1 MINQLHPYDTCEIRC
16 PHEFSLESQ
25 KVLQLC
31 YQPIIGVDAVALYLK
46 FWAEAE
52 QSSPTF
58 HHHYLLDCLNFSI
71 KQLFQARITLEAIGL
86 LQSFSKTDSSANHYV
101 YILKRPLEA
110 REFFADS
117 ILSVSLMRKI
127 DRKAYQT
134 LHDSLVKKPARIQG
148 FTEVTRSFNDVFI
161 NVTEAELQKVEQ
173 LYPKQM
179 VNSDGNGY
187 QFEYDL
193 FDFKLFMD
201 GMSNSLVPSKVFT
214 FDIKM
219 TIAKVAFLYNF
230 SPTDMQKIV
239 LMALNEDSS
248 LTTTMIEKNAE
259 EFYRL
264 ASSQEAPKLLKRYEV
279 YKDEQPAIQKDNPK
293 EDLIHYLDTTSPIK
307 VYEHLN
313 GVLPSEATVML
324 FNDFLRQ
331 GISYGVLNTLIQYI
345 ALSNG
350 RLDYGAK
357 LLQSIM
363 DNWVSKGAK
372 NAADAIRIATIE
384 HDKRQG
390 TGPTIRKVQQ
400 VDEQNIPDYVKDYV
414 LSTPYDFLKI
424 LTKGKEPFKGH
435 IKIAESLV
443 KSYGIAQ
450 GVANVII
457 KYVWEETDGK
467 LPEKFVESVA
477 SEIRQKNIQTA
488 EEALQYLEQRAANPY
503 KIGPDALG
511 DFALSPQALIYDKST
526 PYEFLKQLYGGKE
539 PVRFIVELAEQL
551 VLTQKMP
558 IGVVNYL
565 MEYAMRETN
574 GKMTKNYIQAVAS
587 NWLAHNLKSAAD
599 AIQLVEQDQIQT
611 PKYKITMDTPLAF
624 KAKQKSLANWLPRY
638 DEVIPYEFL
647 KALKKGEEPL
657 PYIVEMA
664 ENYVLSGMTVGVVNV
679 LFEYVIGKSGRINKK
694 YIDTLAINIQLQNI
708 QFAKDALQYLE
719 QSNQKANVANITQTN
734 LMQYYPQQYVFHD
747 SEAKYE
753 KQTPY
758 EFIKQLNNGQEP
770 FDYTVKAAEKLI
782 TVYGMTP
789 SVVNYLLEYV
799 LEKTEG
805 ALPEKY
811 INSVA
816 DSWRRS
822 HIQTLSQ
829 AKAFVKRSE
838 QKVTEKKGVKVER
851 VPEWFHKKED
861 VTNSKSNEPVS
872 TDQVD
877 LEAEHKKL
885 LEQLRN
891 YDGKVNNNRT
901 DK

>member
-31 YQPIIGVDAVALYLK
+31 YQPIIGVEAVALYLK

-52 QSSPTF
+52 QNSPTF
-58 HHHYLLDCLNFSI
+58 HHHYLLDSLNFSI

-86 LQSFSKTDSSANHYV
+86 LQSFSKKNSSATHYV
-101 YILKRPLEA
+101 YRLKKPLEA
-110 REFFADS
+110 KEFFADS
-117 ILSVSLMRKI
+117 ILTVSLMRKI
-127 DRKAYQT
+127 DRKAYQA
-134 LHDSLVKKPARIQG
+134 LYDSLVKKEARLQG

-161 NVTEAELQKVEQ
+161 NVTEAELQNIEQ
-173 LYPKQM
+173 LFPMENTK
-179 VNSDGNGY
+179 SNGY
-187 QFEYDL
+187 EFEYDL
-193 FDFKLFMD
+193 FDFKLFME
-201 GMSNSLVPSKVFT
+201 GMNNSLIPSKLFT
-214 FDIKM
+214 PDIKM

-230 SPTDMQKIV
+230 TPIDMQKIV
-239 LMALNEDSS
+239 LIALNEDGS
-248 LTTTMIEKNAE
+248 LTTTMIEKKAE

-264 ASSQEAPKLLKRYEV
+264 ASSHEAPKLLKRFEV
-279 YKDEQPAIQKDNPK
+279 SMEEKESPVQKGNPK
-293 EDLIHYLDTTSPIK
+293 EELIQYLDTTSPIK

-345 ALSNG
+345 ALSKG
-350 RLDYGAK
+350 KLDYGAK
-357 LLQSIM
+357 LLQSII

-372 NAADAIRIATIE
+372 NATEAIQIATIE
-384 HDKRQG
+384 HEKRQG
-390 TGPTIRKVQQ
+390 TGPTIRKIEQ
-400 VDEQNIPDYVKDYV
+400 VDERDVPEYVKDYV
-414 LSTPYDFLKI
+414 MSTPYDFLKI

-435 IKIAESLV
+435 VKIAESLV
-443 KSYGIAQ
+443 KSYGIPQ
-450 GVANVII
+450 EVTNVIV
-457 KYVWEETDGK
+457 KYVWEETEGK

-488 EEALQYLEQRAANPY
+488 EEALQYLEQRGANPY
-503 KIGPDALG
+503 KIGQDAIG
-511 DFALSPQALIYDKST
+511 DFAYSPQALIYDKST

-551 VLTQKMP
+551 VLIQKMP

-587 NWLAHNLKSAAD
+587 NWLAHPLKSAAD

-611 PKYKITMDTPLAF
+611 FKYKITMDTPLAF
-624 KAKQKSLANWLPRY
+624 KAKQKNLANWLPRY
-638 DEVIPYEFL
+638 DEMTPYEFL
-647 KALKKGEEPL
+647 KGLKKGEEPL

-664 ENYVLSGMTVGVVNV
+664 ENYVLSGMTVGVVNAM
-679 LFEYVIGKSGRINKK
+679 FEYVISKSGRINKK
-694 YIDTLAINIQLQNI
+694 YIETLAINIQLQNI
-708 QFAKDALQYLE
+708 QLAKDALQYLE
-719 QSNQKANVANITQTN
+719 QTNQKASVATITQAN
-734 LMQYYPQQYVFHD
+734 LMQYYPQQYAFHE
-747 SEAKYE
+747 SEVKYE

-782 TVYGMTP
+782 TTYGMTP

-816 DSWRRS
+816 DSWRRN

-829 AKAFVKRSE
+829 AKAHVKRSD
-838 QKVTEKKGVKVER
+838 QKATEKKGVKVER
-851 VPEWFHKKED
+851 VPEWFHKKEN
-861 VTNSKSNEPVS
+861 VTSTQSNEQVT

-891 YDGKVNNNRT
+891 YDGKVNDNRT
-901 DK
+901 NK

>member
-31 YQPIIGVDAVALYLK
+31 YQPIIGVEAVALYLK

-58 HHHYLLDCLNFSI
+58 HHHYLLDSLGFSI

-86 LQSFSKTDSSANHYV
+86 LQSFSKASISATHYV
-101 YILKRPLEA
+101 YKLKRPLEA
-110 REFFADS
+110 SEFFADS

-127 DRKAYQT
+127 DRKAYQS
-134 LHDSLVKKPARIQG
+134 LQDALVKREQSIQG
-148 FTEVTRSFNDVFI
+148 FTEVTRSFNDVFL
-161 NVTEAELQKVEQ
+161 NVTEAELQNIEQ
-173 LYPKQM
+173 FFPQQMGSTSSKSYP
-179 VNSDGNGY
+179 
-187 QFEYDL
+187 FEYDL

-201 GMSNSLVPSKVFT
+201 GMSNSLVPSKLFT
-214 FDIKM
+214 LDIKI
-219 TIAKVAFLYNF
+219 TIAKVAFLYNY
-230 SPTDMQKIV
+230 SVTDMQKIV
-239 LMALNEDSS
+239 LMALNEDGS
-248 LTTTMIEKNAE
+248 LSTTMIEKNAE
-259 EFYRL
+259 DFYQL
-264 ASSQEAPKLLKRYEV
+264 SSSGNVPKLLKRYEV
-279 YKDEQPAIQKDNPK
+279 DNVNVEQPVQKASSK
-293 EDLIHYLDTTSPIK
+293 EEHIRYLDTTSPIK
-307 VYEHLN
+307 VYEDMN
-313 GVLPSEATVML
+313 GVLPSEATVMQ

-345 ALSNG
+345 AMSDG
-350 RLDYGAK
+350 KLDYGAK
-357 LLQSIM
+357 LLQSIV
-363 DNWVSKGAK
+363 DNWVSKGAT
-372 NAADAIRIATIE
+372 NAAEAIRIATLE

-390 TGPTIRKVQQ
+390 TGPTIRKV
-400 VDEQNIPDYVKDYV
+400 DRIPEQNIPDYVKDYE
-414 LSTPYDFLKI
+414 LSTPYEFLKI
-424 LTKGKEPFKGH
+424 LTKGKEPFKGQ
-435 IKIAESLV
+435 IRIAESLV

-450 GVANVII
+450 GVANVIVQ
-457 KYVWEETDGK
+457 YVWNETNGK

-477 SEIRQKNIQTA
+477 SEMRQKNIQSA
-488 EEALQYLEQRAANPY
+488 EEALQYIEQRGTIPY
-503 KIGPDALG
+503 KIGQDALG
-511 DFALSPQALIYDKST
+511 EFALSPQALVYDKTT

-539 PVRFIVELAEQL
+539 PVRFTVELAEQL
-551 VLTQKMP
+551 VLAQKMP

-599 AIQLVEQDQIQT
+599 AIQLVEQEQA
-611 PKYKITMDTPLAF
+611 PKTKHKVTMDTPLAF
-624 KAKQKSLANWLPRY
+624 KAQQKNLDNWLPRY

-647 KALKKGEEPL
+647 KGLKKGDEPL

-664 ENYVLSGMTVGVVNV
+664 ENYVLTGGMTVGVVNA
-679 LFEYVIGKSGRINKK
+679 LFEYVIVKSGRINKK
-694 YIDTLAINIQLQNI
+694 FIDTLAFNVQMQNI
-708 QFAKDALQYLE
+708 MLAKDALQYFE
-719 QSNQKANVANITQTN
+719 QNNQKANVATITQAN
-734 LMQYYPQQYVFHD
+734 LLQFYPQNYEFAD
-747 SEAKYE
+747 AESKYE

-782 TVYGMTP
+782 TQYSMTP
-789 SVVNYLLEYV
+789 AVVNYLLEYV
-799 LEKTEG
+799 LEKTDG

-816 DSWRRS
+816 DSWRRNNL
-822 HIQTLSQ
+822 QTLGQ
-829 AKAFVKRSE
+829 AKDYVKRSE
-838 QKVTEKKGVKVER
+838 QKATVKKGVKVER

-861 VTNSKSNEPVS
+861 LIETKNSEPAS
-872 TDQVD
+872 QDHVD

-891 YDGKVNNNRT
+891 YDGKVN
-901 DK
+901 